1 MCEEEVVHDRG
12 PGSARRRIQRACG
25 PDSPGDC
32 RPARP
37 GRRHGERAGRAVQ
50 RDPSRHLQAPEGARA
65 LRAHLANPARPVP
78 ALSPGGGGARRGRRL
93 DRGEPA
99 DLERT
104 VRQARRAP
112 ARHPASTVPARQRK
126 PTMTDRTADT
136 GELIYTR
143 VFDAP
148 RELVFRS
155 MIEPEHL
162 THFWGPAGMSTP
174 LATIKVDA
182 RPGGGFETVMVSD
195 ADGSQYTM
203 RAEYVE
209 IVEPERIVWT
219 EPGTGMTTTS
229 TFTDLGGARTEV
241 QIRQTNVP
249 QAARTPEVQA
259 GFATSLDRF
268 ATYVEKLG
276 GSR

>member
-1 MCEEEVVHDRG
+1 
-12 PGSARRRIQRACG
+12 
-25 PDSPGDC
+25 
-32 RPARP
+32 
-37 GRRHGERAGRAVQ
+37 
-50 RDPSRHLQAPEGARA
+50 
-65 LRAHLANPARPVP
+65 
-78 ALSPGGGGARRGRRL
+78 
-93 DRGEPA
+93 
-99 DLERT
+99 
-104 VRQARRAP
+104 
-112 ARHPASTVPARQRK
+112 
-126 PTMTDRTADT
+126 MTDRTADT